1 MPLKTSKPPT
11 LNSSPFAL
19 TSAGEI
25 VLSITQLDGVTDL
38 ASAMRALEN
47 QGDVFIGLVLSDD
60 DVTELT
66 EHLGHGM
73 REVAGSLAFRRQRRP
88 S

>member
-1 MPLKTSKPPT
+1 

-19 TSAGEI
+19 TTDAKI
-25 VLSITQLDGVTDL
+25 VLSVTQLDGVTDL

-60 DVTELT
+60 DVTELK
-66 EHLGHGM
+66 ERLGHGM
-73 REVAGSLAFRRQRRP
+73 REVAASLAFRRQRR